1 MTQVNVA
8 EKIKEIYQEIL
19 KKGVLTKEEF
29 DEFSK
34 MATLLVQSGI
44 SVDIEISAELQTILQ
59 KSLQRY
65 KVNDNTEIRER
76 IRQER
81 ERIRQEK
88 ERARKE
94 QERILLEQ
102 ERLIERTIYKF
113 GITESYGRETEYGEE
128 IMYVSYEEIP
138 EYKAA
143 GHFWVKKT
151 SELADKIRNCGIGE
165 EFTHGHEKFLLLSKE
180 I

>member
-1 MTQVNVA
+1 MTQANVA

-76 IRQER
+76 IRQE
-81 ERIRQEK
+81 K

-138 EYKAA
+138 EYKTA